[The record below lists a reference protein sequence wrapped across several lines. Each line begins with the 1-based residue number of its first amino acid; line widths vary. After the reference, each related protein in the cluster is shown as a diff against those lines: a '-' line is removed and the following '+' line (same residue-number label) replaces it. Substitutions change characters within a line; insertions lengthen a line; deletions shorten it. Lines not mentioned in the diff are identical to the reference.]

1 MHRPLNK
8 QDKRFCDGNHPF
20 LSRFVPLQSVPA
32 LTIILT
38 PLSTRN
44 TVTFSTSRFNTIPPV
59 FYLCASFNLPNIFR
73 LSGCPCPSQNP
84 LEPSS
89 HRFSLSTS
97 FFPLPPHETMK
108 IKEEDIYICTYIF
121 VKVPPRRNLKLMMVN
136 YIGPE
141 STEPREHEGVFFSF
155 AARAATWTREEET
168 SSGRWAY
175 ARPSYTVTDTGRSG
189 GGLLSSRWKRAGGW
203 TARGAAHIIAPW
215 DRPQWRTIPVRT
227 GRDLEDTFA
236 RNINRGMDRRVD
248 FQLSIQSFWN
258 FVRWNLNGSTTVDFR

>member
-1 MHRPLNK
+1 MRLV
-8 QDKRFCDGNHPF
+8 Q
-20 LSRFVPLQSVPA
+20 PA
-32 LTIILT
+32 KY
-38 PLSTRN
+38 
-44 TVTFSTSRFNTIPPV
+44 IPP
-59 FYLCASFNLPNIFR
+59 FR
-73 LSGCPCPSQNP
+73 LPVSLPKPPRALFSSI
-84 LEPSS
+84 LSFHLVFPSS
-89 HRFSLSTS
+89 SARN
-97 FFPLPPHETMK
+97 HENK
-108 IKEEDIYICTYIF
+108 RRRYIYICTYIF

-227 GRDLEDTFA
+227 GRDLDTFA
-236 RNINRGMDRRVD
+236 RNINRGTDRRVD